1 MAMPMQIGLE
11 EIISMLL
18 SRVEALSMNDE
29 NNKTKQ
35 NIISRV
41 LYKKGI
47 LTDEDIFQSVKEEH
61 LMLHELGL
69 LQQMPDDEVISA
81 IAESILQWIRGDVEA
96 IKKNMAEYEKKMQ
109 EYAREE
115 EARKP
120 TIQVAGSNVLQ
131 QLDRMA
137 PPPGSGKSGSKLII

>member
-1 MAMPMQIGLE
+1 
-11 EIISMLL
+11 
-18 SRVEALSMNDE
+18 MNDE

-47 LTDEDIFQSVKEEH
+47 LTDEDIIQSVKDEH
-61 LMLHELGL
+61 AMLHELGL

-81 IAESILQWIRGDVEA
+81 IAESILQWIRGDVAA
-96 IKKNMAEYEKKMQ
+96 IKKNMEEYEKKMQ

-115 EARKP
+115 ARKP
-120 TIQVAGSNVLQ
+120 SIQVAGSNVLQ

>member
-1 MAMPMQIGLE
+1 MQIGLE

-47 LTDEDIFQSVKEEH
+47 LTDEDIIQSVKDEH
-61 LMLHELGL
+61 SMLHELGL

-81 IAESILQWIRGDVEA
+81 IAESILQWIRGDVA
-96 IKKNMAEYEKKMQ
+96 TIKKNMEEYEKKMQ

-115 EARKP
+115 ARKP
-120 TIQVAGSNVLQ
+120 SIQVAGSNVLQ

>member
-47 LTDEDIFQSVKEEH
+47 LTDEDIIQSVKDEH
-61 LMLHELGL
+61 SMLHELGL

-81 IAESILQWIRGDVEA
+81 IAESILQWIRGDVAA
-96 IKKNMAEYEKKMQ
+96 IKKNMEEYEKKMQ

-115 EARKP
+115 ARKP
-120 TIQVAGSNVLQ
+120 SIQVAGSNVLQ

>member
-47 LTDEDIFQSVKEEH
+47 LTDEDIIQSVKDEH
-61 LMLHELGL
+61 AMLHELGL

-81 IAESILQWIRGDVEA
+81 IAESILQWIRGDVAA
-96 IKKNMAEYEKKMQ
+96 IKKNMEEYEKKMQ

-115 EARKP
+115 ARKP
-120 TIQVAGSNVLQ
+120 SIQVAGSNVLQ

>member
-18 SRVEALSMNDE
+18 SRVEALSINDE

-35 NIISRV
+35 NIITRV

-47 LTDEDIFQSVKEEH
+47 ITDQDIIDSIKEEH
-61 LMLHELGL
+61 TMLHELGL
-69 LQQMPDDEVISA
+69 SQQIPNEEIVNT
-81 IAESILQWIRGDVEA
+81 IAESILQWIRGDVEG
-96 IKKNMAEYEKKMQ
+96 IKKSVEEYEKKMQ
-109 EYAREE
+109 EMARE

-120 TIQVAGSNVLQ
+120 TIQVAGTDVLQ

-137 PPPGSGKSGSKLII
+137 PGGAKGGSKLII

>member
-47 LTDEDIFQSVKEEH
+47 LTDEDIIQSVKDEH
-61 LMLHELGL
+61 SMLHELGL

-81 IAESILQWIRGDVEA
+81 IAESILQWIRGDVA
-96 IKKNMAEYEKKMQ
+96 ANKKNMEEYEKKMQ

-115 EARKP
+115 ARKP
-120 TIQVAGSNVLQ
+120 SIQVAGSNVLQ

>member
-47 LTDEDIFQSVKEEH
+47 LTDVDIIQSVKDEH
-61 LMLHELGL
+61 SMLHELGL

-81 IAESILQWIRGDVEA
+81 IAESILQWIRGDVAA
-96 IKKNMAEYEKKMQ
+96 IKKNMEEYEKKMQ

-115 EARKP
+115 ARKP
-120 TIQVAGSNVLQ
+120 SIQVAGSNVLQ

>member
-47 LTDEDIFQSVKEEH
+47 LTDEDIIQSVKDEH
-61 LMLHELGL
+61 AMLHELGL

-96 IKKNMAEYEKKMQ
+96 IKKNMEEYEKKMQ

-115 EARKP
+115 ARKP
-120 TIQVAGSNVLQ
+120 SIQVAGSNVLQ

>member
-41 LYKKGI
+41 LYKQGI
-47 LTDEDIFQSVKEEH
+47 LTDEDIIQSVKDEH
-61 LMLHELGL
+61 SMLHELGL

-81 IAESILQWIRGDVEA
+81 IAESILQWIRGDVAA
-96 IKKNMAEYEKKMQ
+96 IKKNMEEYEKKMQ

-115 EARKP
+115 ARKP
-120 TIQVAGSNVLQ
+120 SIQVAGSNVLQ

>member
-47 LTDEDIFQSVKEEH
+47 LTDEDIIQSVKDEH
-61 LMLHELGL
+61 AMLHELGL

-81 IAESILQWIRGDVEA
+81 IAESILQWIRGDVAA
-96 IKKNMAEYEKKMQ
+96 IKKNMEEYEKKMQ

-115 EARKP
+115 ARKQS
-120 TIQVAGSNVLQ
+120 IQVAGSNVLQ

>member
-47 LTDEDIFQSVKEEH
+47 LTVEDIIQSVKDEH
-61 LMLHELGL
+61 AMLHELGL

-81 IAESILQWIRGDVEA
+81 IAESILQWIRGDVAA
-96 IKKNMAEYEKKMQ
+96 IKKNMEEYEKKMQ

-115 EARKP
+115 ARKP
-120 TIQVAGSNVLQ
+120 SIQVAGSNVLQ

>member
-47 LTDEDIFQSVKEEH
+47 LTDEDIIQSVKDEH
-61 LMLHELGL
+61 SMLHELGL

-96 IKKNMAEYEKKMQ
+96 IKKNMEEYEKKMQ

-115 EARKP
+115 ARKP
-120 TIQVAGSNVLQ
+120 SIQVAGSNVLQ

>member
-47 LTDEDIFQSVKEEH
+47 LTDEDIIQSVKDEH
-61 LMLHELGL
+61 SMLHELGL

-96 IKKNMAEYEKKMQ
+96 IKKNMEEYEKKMQ
-109 EYAREE
+109 EKARE

-120 TIQVAGSNVLQ
+120 SIQVAGSNVLQ

>member
-1 MAMPMQIGLE
+1 
-11 EIISMLL
+11 
-18 SRVEALSMNDE
+18 MNDE

-47 LTDEDIFQSVKEEH
+47 LTDEDIIQSVKDEH
-61 LMLHELGL
+61 SMLHELGL

-81 IAESILQWIRGDVEA
+81 IAESILQWIRGDVAA
-96 IKKNMAEYEKKMQ
+96 IKKNMEEYEKKMQ

-115 EARKP
+115 ARKP
-120 TIQVAGSNVLQ
+120 SIQVAGSNVLQ

>member
-1 MAMPMQIGLE
+1 MQIGLE

-47 LTDEDIFQSVKEEH
+47 LTDEDIIQSVKDEH
-61 LMLHELGL
+61 AMLHELGL

-81 IAESILQWIRGDVEA
+81 IAESILQWIRGDVAA
-96 IKKNMAEYEKKMQ
+96 IKKNMEEYEKKMQ

-115 EARKP
+115 ARKP
-120 TIQVAGSNVLQ
+120 SIQVAGSNVLQ

>member
-47 LTDEDIFQSVKEEH
+47 LTDEDIIQSVKDEH
-61 LMLHELGL
+61 SMLH
-69 LQQMPDDEVISA
+69 
-81 IAESILQWIRGDVEA
+81 
-96 IKKNMAEYEKKMQ
+96 
-109 EYAREE
+109 
-115 EARKP
+115 
-120 TIQVAGSNVLQ
+120 
-131 QLDRMA
+131 
-137 PPPGSGKSGSKLII
+137 